1 MVGKMKAAASET
13 QQILIQNN
21 HFNIIEFTL
30 KQLPF
35 IDRFDFNAISCIASL
50 PACPLAFW
58 RTVHATLGSQALG
71 GH

>member
-35 IDRFDFNAISCIASL
+35 IVSTST
-50 PACPLAFW
+50 LA
-58 RTVHATLGSQALG
+58 
-71 GH
+71 